1 MLMSWLRRRRRGHLG
16 WLGRIEG
23 VEKPALLLG
32 FGMVLYRVWRSG
44 ENGSGPGPT
53 LKDRWR
59 VVVDRVRR
67 KLESSE
73 LGRELH
79 GTTDG
84 QEASA
89 SAPP

>member
-1 MLMSWLRRRRRGHLG
+1 MLMSWWRRRRQGHLA
-16 WLGRIEG
+16 WLCRIEG

-44 ENGSGPGPT
+44 DNDNDPSPT

-67 KLESSE
+67 KRESSKLQGE
-73 LGRELH
+73 S
-79 GTTDG
+79 
-84 QEASA
+84 QEATGG
-89 SAPP
+89 P